1 MTKEIVKKQR
11 SLNKGILN
19 LAYKQGLLF
28 EKSKRFDKFTASE
41 THKSVGKVS
50 KIRGGNEF

>member
-11 SLNKGILN
+11 SLNRGILN
-19 LAYKQGLLF
+19 LAYKQGLSF

-50 KIRGGNEF
+50 KTRGGNEF